1 MRLELQD
8 MTMGELTEE
17 AHRAGIPFV
26 AHMNV
31 QELIEAIEQQQE
43 TNALLPSQERGDLTA
58 G

>member
-1 MRLELQD
+1 MKLELQD

-17 AHRAGIPFV
+17 AHRAGIAFV
-26 AHMNV
+26 AHMSV

-43 TNALLPSQERGDLTA
+43 TNALLPARERGDLTA